1 MIYSKL
7 VKVIINILAL
17 VKEIFDIV
25 IRKNNILNFISIDR
39 NICFILRF

>member
-25 IRKNNILNFISIDR
+25 IEKNNILNFTNIDK
-39 NICFILRF
+39 NIYFILRF